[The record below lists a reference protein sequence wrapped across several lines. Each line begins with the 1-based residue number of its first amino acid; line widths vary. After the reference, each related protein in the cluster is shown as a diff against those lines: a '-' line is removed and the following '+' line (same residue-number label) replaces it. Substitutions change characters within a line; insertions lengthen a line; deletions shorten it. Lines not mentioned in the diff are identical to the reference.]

1 MIAIG
6 HLIGYAVG
14 SVDLPMI
21 FGPLLGDSQL
31 KQVTVIAASALLGAV
46 MVTSL
51 AVEERVL
58 VSSKDGDRKA
68 GPFEKISKILKM
80 TLHLPDRI
88 QAICWVQF
96 WAWIGWFPFLFYNA
110 TWVGEVYFRYTPNV
124 NVADS
129 ADVLGDI
136 GRVGSKALVVYSL
149 VTFVASI
156 TLPWLVQSPDQER
169 RGFTPRPPEALAPIL
184 TLVSEYKPDLTTA
197 WMISHLM
204 FAAAMCLAPFVRS
217 LYMATVLVS
226 ICGV

>member
-14 SVDLPMI
+14 SIDLPRR
-21 FGPLLGDSQL
+21 FGTFFGDSQL
-31 KQVTVIAASALLGAV
+31 KQVTLIAALALLGAV
-46 MVTSL
+46 TVTSL

-58 VSSKDGDRKA
+58 VSSKEGDNKI
-68 GPFEKISKILKM
+68 GVLEKMSRIFKM
-80 TLHLPDRI
+80 TFHLPDRI

-129 ADVLGDI
+129 ADVLGEV
-136 GRVGSKALVVYSL
+136 GRVGSMSLVVYSL
-149 VTFVASI
+149 VTFAASI
-156 TLPWLVQSPDQER
+156 TLPWLVRSPDQETR
-169 RGFTPRPPEALAPIL
+169 NFTPRPPAALAPVL
-184 TLVSEYKPDLTTA
+184 SVLSQSKPDLTTA

-217 LYMATVLVS
+217 LHMATVLVS

>member
-6 HLIGYAVG
+6 HLVSYAIG
-14 SVDLPMI
+14 SIDLPKT
-21 FGPLLGDSQL
+21 FGPIFGDSQL
-31 KQVTVIAASALLGAV
+31 KQVTLIAALALLGAV

-58 VSSKDGDRKA
+58 VSSKDGDKKA
-68 GPFEKISKILKM
+68 GAIDKVGKILKM
-80 TLHLPDRI
+80 TLYLPDRI

-129 ADVLGDI
+129 TDVLGDI
-136 GRVGSKALVVYSL
+136 GRVGSMSLVVYSL
-149 VTFVASI
+149 VTFGASI
-156 TLPWLVQSPDQER
+156 AIPWLVQAPEQER
-169 RGFTPRPPEALAPIL
+169 RSFTPRPPATLAPVIN
-184 TLVSEYKPDLTTA
+184 TINRYKPDLTTA

-217 LYMATVLVS
+217 LRMATILVS

>member
-6 HLIGYAVG
+6 HLIGYTFG
-14 SVDLPMI
+14 SVDLPKT
-21 FGPLLGDSQL
+21 FGTSFGDSQL
-31 KQVTVIAASALLGAV
+31 KQVTLIAALALLGAV

-68 GPFEKISKILKM
+68 GAFEKIGKILKM
-80 TLHLPDRI
+80 TMHLPDRI

-149 VTFVASI
+149 VTFAASI

-169 RGFTPRPPEALAPIL
+169 RDFTPRPPAALAPIL
-184 TLVSEYKPDLTTA
+184 TVINEYKPNLTTA

-204 FAAAMCLAPFVRS
+204 FAGAMCLAPFVRS
-217 LYMATVLVS
+217 LYMATILVS